1 MRARVVELW
10 IDARFGGCVIDIVVL
25 FFVITGIVQAL
36 CRLKTRLDQL
46 QVSSTISGPQLAQVL
61 SEFEFLFNEVKQY
74 NELCALRAKQH
85 TRVHVR
91 NFDAP
96 VLVARVR

>member
-1 MRARVVELW
+1 MVA
-10 IDARFGGCVIDIVVL
+10 
-25 FFVITGIVQAL
+25 QAL
-36 CRLKTRLDQL
+36 SRLKTRLDQL
-46 QVSSTISGPQLAQVL
+46 QESSTISGPQLAQVL

-91 NFDAP
+91 AILEFDS
-96 VLVARVR
+96 LWLGCDG